1 MPPRNSVAIIAIGY
15 YTTYGVC
22 GEMREE
28 ADSFVVKSLF
38 GLNKHAILEESS
50 KGHGEASTLQ
60 EAFEISLEDWLNK
73 NRLLLK
79 ELIAA
84 VA

>member
-1 MPPRNSVAIIAIGY
+1 MGASRPQLE
-15 YTTYGVC
+15 GVH
-22 GEMREE
+22 
-28 ADSFVVKSLF
+28 DIQ
-38 GLNKHAILEESS
+38 GLGVLVDKHAILEESS

-73 NRLLLK
+73 NRILLK

-84 VA
+84 VAQK